1 MYMKKIISIIL
12 TAVMLIAAVPVM
24 ADWDNDE
31 DIMSL
36 LSELNIM
43 VGDSDGNLRLD
54 DYVSRAEFAKI
65 AVASSSYKN
74 TVASGLKVS
83 PFKDVTYSHWSAA
96 YVKAAVSAGIVSGYL
111 DGTFKPDNSVSYE
124 EAITMILKVLGY
136 TDDDFGVSYPY
147 GQIGL
152 AENLE
157 LTKNVDAVQGEALT
171 RRQVANLVYN
181 ALNTKMKDSSSK
193 LITIFDCEVIEG
205 VTIIASHN
213 EDSSLGTD
221 KIYTTAGT
229 YEFNDNFDSD
239 YVGRRGD
246 IVIKNGDDFVS
257 FTPRDQTVEEYTV
270 TNVIGSDIILDGDM
284 YDINSNT
291 TVYYKS
297 STLTYESAA
306 SEASAGDTF
315 KLFKNSSGSVDYC
328 MLIAQSSQLTTSDS
342 VKKYIIYSLL
352 SDAVIC
358 YNNGSFE
365 QINITDGT
373 TCYKDSTKSTYGSVK
388 SSMAMGDILYVK
400 MNGSSIDYVSYEE
413 GNMEGPIRVTSS
425 SWLSNF
431 TTNGSTAI
439 MRNGTKVTSSD
450 IQTNDIIY
458 YSEDLNMILAYT
470 DKVTGIYEKA
480 SPTKDSPTT
489 ITVSGTEYT
498 IESVEAFNALSS
510 SGDIAYGD
518 TVTLLLG
525 RTGEVAGVISG
536 NDTSITATGFVIET
550 GKKDFSNSDGTT
562 YSSYYVRLVTPDGT
576 ENEYTTSSDCSSL
589 KCAVVRVTFKD
600 GKANLS
606 KQTGYNSV
614 SGKVSYSKGTIGS
627 TELADDVNI
636 LDTVGTYS
644 DDVAMYSKIYTQRI
658 DGVTIS
664 TSSVL
669 YYSMNTAGEIDELIL
684 RDVTGDSYDY
694 GLVLKAD
701 TTNKS
706 YTIDIDGSQSTY
718 TTSFSTST
726 TGPYKFRMDSS
737 GIDYMIALTQH
748 SSNISEL
755 TTTTATI
762 SKQEYLLSDKV
773 VVYEKTGVSSY
784 MKISLNDAIN
794 GDYSKLTAYYDKAQT
809 SGGRIRVIIAQ

>member
-1 MYMKKIISIIL
+1 MKKIISAIL
-12 TAVMLIAAVPVM
+12 TAVMLIASVPVL
-24 ADWDNDE
+24 ADWDNDD

-43 VGDSDGNLRLD
+43 VGDEDGNYRLD
-54 DYVSRAEFAKI
+54 DYVTRAEFAKI
-65 AVASSSYKN
+65 AVASSSSKN

-83 PFKDVTYSHWSAA
+83 PFKDVTYDHWSAA

-111 DGTFKPDNSVSYE
+111 DGTFKPDNNVSYE
-124 EAITMILKVLGY
+124 EAITMMLKVLGY
-136 TDDDFGVSYPY
+136 TDDYFGVSYPY

-229 YEFNDNFDSD
+229 YEFDDNFDSD

-270 TNVIGSDIILDGDM
+270 TNIIGSDIILDGDM

-306 SEASAGDTF
+306 SEASVGDTF
-315 KLFKNSSGSVDYC
+315 KLFKNSNGSVDYC
-328 MLIAQSSQLTTSDS
+328 MLISQSSQLTSTDA
-342 VKKYIIYSLL
+342 VEKYIIYSLL

-358 YNNGSFE
+358 YDNGSFI
-365 QINITDGT
+365 QIDITDST
-373 TCYKDSTKSTYGSVK
+373 TCYVDTTKSTYGSVK

-413 GNMEGPIRVTSS
+413 GNMQGPIRVTNSN
-425 SWLSNF
+425 WLSNF
-431 TTNGSTAI
+431 STNSSTAV
-439 MRNGTKVTSSD
+439 MRNGTKVSSSD

-536 NDTSITATGFVIET
+536 SDTSITATGFVTET
-550 GKKDFSNSDGTT
+550 GKKDYTNTDGTT
-562 YSSYYVRLVTPDGT
+562 YSSYYVKLVTADGT
-576 ENEYTTSSDCSSL
+576 ENEYATSSDCSSF
-589 KCAVVRVTFKD
+589 KCSVARVTFKD
-600 GKANLS
+600 GKASLS

-627 TELADDVNI
+627 KELADDVKI

-644 DDVAMYSKIYTQRI
+644 DDVALYATIYTQRI

-664 TSSVL
+664 SSSVR
-669 YYSMNTAGEIDELIL
+669 YYSTNSAGEIDELIL
-684 RDVTGDSYDY
+684 KDVTGDSYDY
-694 GLVLKAD
+694 GVIIKAD

-706 YTIDIDGSQSTY
+706 YTIDIDGTQSTY
-718 TTSFSTST
+718 TTSFSSSA
-726 TGPYKFRMDSS
+726 TGPFKFRIDSS
-737 GIDYMIALTQH
+737 GIDYMVALTQH
-748 SSNISEL
+748 TNNISEL

-762 SKQEYLLSDKV
+762 AKEDYLLSDKV
-773 VVYEKTGVSSY
+773 VVYEKTGVNSY

-794 GDYSKLTAYYDKAQT
+794 GDYKLTAYYDKAQS